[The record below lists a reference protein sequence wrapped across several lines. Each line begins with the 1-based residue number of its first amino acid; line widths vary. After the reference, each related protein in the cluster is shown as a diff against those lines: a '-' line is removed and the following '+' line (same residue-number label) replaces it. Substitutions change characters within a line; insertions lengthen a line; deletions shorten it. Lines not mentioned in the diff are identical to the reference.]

1 MEGIIMKDKDGFTLL
16 RNKDG
21 HSEYLRREYLV
32 DGYNVQGDP
41 DAGLWDMYEIDTC
54 RTMKEAKDV
63 VRQYKDKYDK
73 IEVWQQLVEA
83 DIDKYGWTH
92 TYSTIGQSV
101 YTFIKGK
108 QVKKETLL

>member
-41 DAGLWDMYEIDTC
+41 EQGLWDRYELDTC
-54 RTMKEAKDV
+54 RTMAEARKV
-63 VRQYKDKYDK
+63 VCRHKGMYDK
-73 IEVWQQLVEA
+73 IEVWANLYEA

>member
-1 MEGIIMKDKDGFTLL
+1 MKDKDGFTLL

-21 HSEYLRREYLV
+21 HSEYLRREYLA

-41 DAGLWDMYEIDTC
+41 DAGLWDMYELNTC

-83 DIDKYGWTH
+83 DLDVFGWAS
-92 TYSTIGQSV
+92 TYSTVQQTV
-101 YTFIKGK
+101 HTFVKGK
-108 QVKKETLL
+108 LVRKENLL